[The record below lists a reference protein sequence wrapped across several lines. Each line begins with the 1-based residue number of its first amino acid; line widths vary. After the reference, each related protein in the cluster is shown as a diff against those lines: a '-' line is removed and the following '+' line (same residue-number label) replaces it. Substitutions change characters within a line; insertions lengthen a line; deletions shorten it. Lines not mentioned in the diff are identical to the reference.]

1 MLDIVEDVRDLRQ
14 AHSLRTFLQVLQHP
28 GQESASLPQTL
39 QQLQACWDPLHALQQ
54 LHELLILDPPQPM
67 QQVQLWQ
74 QVQASRPS
82 RDSFPRQVL
91 QRFLVPEHLQ
101 FLVGRLQALHLVI
114 IGCSWWGPLTLPGER
129 LDSQDYRQRRCWAR
143 LVATLTTMSQS

>member
-1 MLDIVEDVRDLRQ
+1 MSGGSMLDIVEDVGGWGQ
-14 AHSLRTFLQVLQHP
+14 THSRRTFLQVSQHP
-28 GQESASLPQTL
+28 GQESTSLPQTL
-39 QQLQACWDPLHALQQ
+39 QQLQACWDLLHALQQ
-54 LHELLILDPPQPM
+54 LHELSILDPP
-67 QQVQLWQ
+67 QLWQ

-114 IGCSWWGPLTLPGER
+114 IGCS
-129 LDSQDYRQRRCWAR
+129 
-143 LVATLTTMSQS
+143 